1 MGFIGNFRK
10 KLSKGEEI
18 KQGYSSEQKLSAD
31 EEIVK
36 KSLQRWKQCP
46 PNTNL
51 TWGRDITGDG
61 FVKLLNKYNIFSENK
76 NLLELGP
83 GYGRVLS
90 SIISQNL
97 PFKQYVGIDLSQKN
111 ISMLKE
117 KFPQKNIEFIQG
129 NFSEIS
135 LDKKFDAVF
144 STLVMQHQY
153 PTFYETLENI
163 SRFVN
168 EGGLIFFDLPEHGV
182 KYGKENLNLKTL
194 LTNGP
199 KKAIWE
205 KHNNNTYI
213 GRYNREEI
221 QLILDAVPLKL
232 VEFDFVIH
240 DEKDG
245 KRLTVV
251 AQK

>member
-1 MGFIGNFRK
+1 
-10 KLSKGEEI
+10 
-18 KQGYSSEQKLSAD
+18 
-31 EEIVK
+31 
-36 KSLQRWKQCP
+36 
-46 PNTNL
+46 
-51 TWGRDITGDG
+51 
-61 FVKLLNKYNIFSENK
+61 
-76 NLLELGP
+76 
-83 GYGRVLS
+83 
-90 SIISQNL
+90 
-97 PFKQYVGIDLSQKN
+97 
-111 ISMLKE
+111 MLKE

-163 SRFVN
+163 SQFVN

-199 KKAIWE
+199 KKTVWEIYKKTVWE
-205 KHNNNTYI
+205 KYKNNTYT

-232 VEFDFVIH
+232 VKFDFVIH